1 MIRNLFILYYFYRVK
16 LEALQLLH
24 PEICQE
30 VMNKFHVVLTF
41 GSGSI
46 ILNGL
51 PQNVHSARCEVEQLL
66 SQLQID
72 VLPPLKSVLYRSLNK
87 RLSSLG
93 EQVVI
98 IDGTKGTHN
107 VCCTTRE
114 TLQQAHQISQSL
126 SQREVYNIS
135 SSVQQELCN
144 NYLKDIEHIEQNH
157 FVEITWEEQKAIL
170 RGFVISDL
178 NSAKLK
184 LLGKVRSL
192 SKERRSLQCPPLI
205 GAYIHHVLFN
215 QEQSSEVKAFVSG
228 LKVKLA
234 SQSNTVYI
242 EGPDSFIV
250 EEEQKV
256 INFFA
261 PPELSY
267 KAFSYDSDC
276 RFISQIESACLRDLH
291 EQRQFTYLIIRNS
304 KHCPTP
310 ETSIT
315 PTKAISGCR
324 HSSSSAT
331 EWGFTI
337 AIYSTNIQDFEHV
350 CTVLEVCMN
359 FTVCLI

>member
-1 MIRNLFILYYFYRVK
+1 MIRNLFILHYFYRVK

-30 VMNKFHVVLTF
+30 FMNKFHVVLTF

-66 SQLQID
+66 LQIQID
-72 VLPPLKSVLYRSLNK
+72 VLPPLKSILYLSLKK

-98 IDGTKGTHN
+98 IDDTKGTHN

-114 TLQQAHQISQSL
+114 TLQQAHQISQSP

-135 SSVQQELCN
+135 SSVQQELCS
-144 NYLKDIEHIEQNH
+144 NYLKDVEQIEQNH
-157 FVEITWEEQKAIL
+157 LVEITWEDQKAIL
-170 RGFVISDL
+170 RGFVMSDL
-178 NSAKLK
+178 NSAKSK

-192 SKERRSLQCPPLI
+192 NKERRPLQCPPLI

-215 QEQSSEVKAFVSG
+215 QEQSIEVKAFVSG

-234 SQSNTVYI
+234 SKSNTVYI

-267 KAFSYDSDC
+267 KAFSYDSAC
-276 RFISQIESACLRDLH
+276 HFILHIESACLRDLH
-291 EQRQFTYLIIRNS
+291 EQCQFTHLITRHS
-304 KHCPTP
+304 KRCPTP

-315 PTKAISGCR
+315 PTKTVSGCR
-324 HSSSSAT
+324 HSFSSET
-331 EWGFTI
+331 EFGFTI
-337 AIYSTNIQDFEHV
+337 AIYSTNILDFEHV
-350 CTVLEVCMN
+350 CTVLEVRM
-359 FTVCLI
+359 